1 MSDSTSRD
9 FREIEIPVP
18 WGHISGKIKQY
29 TLIISYIFI
38 RSIYSVIFLFLLTT
52 NSPHVKGPILKH
64 NQLKQ
69 CKLYLFKSVK

>member
-1 MSDSTSRD
+1 MSDSTSRE

-69 CKLYLFKSVK
+69 CKLCLFKSVK

>member
-1 MSDSTSRD
+1 MSDSTSRE

-38 RSIYSVIFLFLLTT
+38 RIIYSVIFLFILTT
-52 NSPHVKGPILKH
+52 NSPHFKGPTYTET
-64 NQLKQ
+64 QSAQ
-69 CKLYLFKSVK
+69 TM

>member
-1 MSDSTSRD
+1 MSDSTSRE

-38 RSIYSVIFLFLLTT
+38 SNIYSVIFLFLLTT
-52 NSPHVKGPILKH
+52 NSPHVKGPILIH
-64 NQLKQ
+64 IQLKQ